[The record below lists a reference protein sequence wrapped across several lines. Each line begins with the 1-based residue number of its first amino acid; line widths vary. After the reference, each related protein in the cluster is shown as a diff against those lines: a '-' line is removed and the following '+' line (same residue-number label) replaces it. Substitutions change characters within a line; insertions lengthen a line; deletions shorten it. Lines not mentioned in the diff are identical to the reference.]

1 MAGPYAP
8 PNWLTE
14 FSSDCAVRQS
24 ASAIVYIATD
34 PLLFYLN
41 VSSHAFSTKIVL
53 PQFLSFLPIFCG
65 DRASAPYRYR

>member
-24 ASAIVYIATD
+24 AGAIVYHYRGSVAV
-34 PLLFYLN
+34 YLN
-41 VSSHAFSTKIVL
+41 VSSYTFSTRIVL

>member
-14 FSSDCAVRQS
+14 FDSDCAVRQS
-24 ASAIVYIATD
+24 AGAIVYIATD
-34 PLLFYLN
+34 PLLLYTN
-41 VSSHAFSTKIVL
+41 VSYTFSTKVVL
-53 PQFLSFLPIFCG
+53 PQFLYFLPIFCG